1 MSTNDVLA
9 ALASYVPARVIA
21 NLSRMS
27 AVLVRS
33 LREQWQGAALFADI
47 SGFTAL
53 AERLSFQGGAGT
65 EQLSRILNR
74 YFEQLIDVVTVYGG
88 EVVKF
93 AGDALLA
100 VWQIADESTGDA
112 NAALTEMCVRAAA
125 CGLEAQSLLHH
136 YPIAEDLR
144 LSLRIAIGAG
154 EFVTM
159 HLGGQLGRWEYFV
172 SGEPL
177 IQISLTEKHADPGKV
192 VVSPQVWRLLEP
204 RAVGTPRPYGMQIDS
219 LAPALSPLGM
229 ARPPVNVSPAIE
241 SGLRAYI
248 PGAII
253 SRLAA
258 GQGGWMAELRRVI
271 VLFINLPALNHRT
284 PLAQAQQWMEMLQK
298 GVYRFEGSINK
309 LNVDD
314 KGTTLVAAFGLPPL
328 SHEDDPQRGIGAA
341 LYLQQILSEAGL
353 QVAAIGIASGRVFCG
368 SVGSEQRREY
378 TMIGNAVNLAARLMQ
393 AIKTMPELSGLPILC
408 DTETWNAAK
417 AVFEFWQLPAIQVK
431 GRSEP
436 VAIYQPVRRA
446 DNNKHLFTDLIGR
459 TIERQMIADALQALQ
474 RQREPQAGIVWVEG
488 EVGIGKTR
496 LIEDLRRQAEAMHLT
511 VFRGEASPIEVTT
524 PYFIW
529 QAVFSQLLD
538 VNALEQPEARRRHV
552 LNLLEDLPDLLEL
565 APLLNNVLPLELP
578 ETPVTAVM
586 TGEIR
591 AENTRTLL
599 LRLLQDSVRRSP
611 KVIILEDLHW
621 MDASSWTLL
630 WLAVQ
635 RLEQVL
641 FAISTRPLDKVIS
654 TEYERIRSAKQ
665 VRLIS
670 LERLSDEEIIALACR
685 RLKVPRLPPVAEQ
698 MILEKAEG
706 HPFFGEQL
714 AYALRDSGL
723 LVIENGVCRLAGP
736 AEDLSVLDIPNTI
749 EGIITSRIDRLTPQ
763 QQLTLKVASV
773 IGRMFAYRTLT
784 AIYPIPD
791 DRPRLQNYLQQ
802 TDLLNLTQ
810 RIASEPD
817 LLYLFKHII
826 TQQVAYNLMLF
837 AQRQQ
842 LHQAVAEWYEQTYA
856 EELARFY
863 PLLAYHWSKSSFP
876 ERALDYFDMAGELAL
891 RNYANQEAARF
902 YQDGLDL
909 LNRLYPQV
917 TTARNRLERLRDPNY
932 IRRTRWIQCL
942 GTAYY
947 NLGQLDRAEEQFKI
961 ALALWG
967 WRVPQ
972 TQRELFISIALKV
985 LHQFLPHGLRRYPP
999 EEVNAR
1005 FEAARILFNMVRIAM
1020 YRLAQFDFVNYVL
1033 TQVTLVRSLP
1043 VSSELATAY
1052 SGLCLVTSLL
1062 GWHRV
1067 AQHYARLAVQIC
1079 EQIADINVR
1088 IAVYSN
1094 LSIFE
1099 IGIGNWQTANR
1110 YTEQIIEF
1118 AHRIHHHTFVAIMM
1132 LGLGLTEFYQGNLD
1146 AAQKI
1151 FSEMHR
1157 LSLKEDNL
1165 QSQSWALGA
1174 LAVTALR
1181 RGEMQLAK
1189 NLLLQALEISAQHIT
1204 PVEKAVRYANLGLI
1218 AVREGDAVMALTYA
1232 TPAAQ
1237 ALLKSRPTLYSAIE
1251 SYSSVLEIHF
1261 MLWQQNYGDAA
1272 TQEQIRSQARAL
1284 CEHYLRWVR
1293 IFPIG
1298 RARAELWQGLYY
1310 ELTDEPYLAHRCWQR
1325 GLQFAQKFNMQYDLA
1340 MLHRMLAQYGR
1351 PKNRAE
1357 HLRKARQ
1364 LFEQIG
1370 AAYELSQPPFI
1381 TTPST
1386 ITSPHHHLQ

>member
-1 MSTNDVLA
+1 MEKNDVLA

-21 NLSRMS
+21 NIAESPS
-27 AVLVRS
+27 APVRS
-33 LREQWQGAALFADI
+33 QREQWWGAALFADI

-53 AERLSFQGGAGT
+53 AERLSLQGSAGT
-65 EQLSRILNR
+65 EQLSRVLNR
-74 YFEQLIDVVTVYGG
+74 YFEQLIDVVTAYGG

-100 VWQIADESTGDA
+100 VWQVAEDSTEDAD
-112 NAALTEMCVRAAA
+112 AALAAVCARAAA
-125 CGLEAQSLLHH
+125 CGLEAQSLLHN

-144 LSLRIAIGAG
+144 LSLRIAVGAG

-159 HLGGQLGRWEYFV
+159 HLGGKLGRWEYFV

-177 IQISLTEKHADPGKV
+177 IQISLTEKHANPGKV

-204 RAVGTPRPYGMQIDS
+204 LATGTPRTYGMQVDS
-219 LAPALSPLGM
+219 LAPAPSTLGT
-229 ARPPVNVSPAIE
+229 RTPVSVHPSIE

-258 GQGGWMAELRRVI
+258 GQGGWMAELRRVT
-271 VLFINLPALNHRT
+271 VLFINLPALTHQT
-284 PLAQAQQWMEMLQK
+284 PLTQAQQWVEMLQQ

-314 KGTTLVAAFGLPPL
+314 KGTTLIAAFGLPPL

-341 LYLQQILSEAGL
+341 LYLQQKLGEFGL
-353 QVAAIGIASGRVFCG
+353 QAAIGITSGRVFCG

-393 AIKTMPELSGLPILC
+393 AITAMPTLSGLPILC

-436 VAIYQPVRRA
+436 VSVFQPIRRA
-446 DNNKHLFTDLIGR
+446 DSSERLPTDLIGR
-459 TIERQMIADALQALQ
+459 SAERQVLADLLQALQ
-474 RQREPQAGIVWVEG
+474 RQREPLAGIVWVEG
-488 EVGIGKTR
+488 EAGIGKTR
-496 LIEDLRRQAEAMHLT
+496 LIEDLRRQAEAMHIT
-511 VFRGEASPIEVTT
+511 VFHGEASAIETTT

-529 QAVFSQLLD
+529 QAIFSQMLD
-538 VNALEQPEARRRHV
+538 VNTLDQPEARRRHI
-552 LNLLEDLPDLLEL
+552 LNLLEDLPDLLDL
-565 APLLNNVLPLELP
+565 APLLNNVLPLDMP
-578 ETPVTAVM
+578 ETHATAVM
-586 TGEIR
+586 SGEIR
-591 AENTRTLL
+591 AENTRALL
-599 LRLLQDSVRRSP
+599 LRLLQDSAQRSP

-635 RLEQVL
+635 RLGQVL
-641 FAISTRPLDKVIS
+641 FAISTRPLDGVTS
-654 TEYERIRSAKQ
+654 VEYERIRSAKQ

-670 LERLSDEEIIALACR
+670 LERLSNEEITALVCR
-685 RLKVPRLPPVAEQ
+685 RLEVARLPPMAEQ

-706 HPFFGEQL
+706 HPFFSEQL

-723 LVIENGVCRLAGP
+723 LVVENGTCRLASHADNLG
-736 AEDLSVLDIPNTI
+736 ALDIPNTI
-749 EGIITSRIDRLTPQ
+749 EGVITSRIDRLSPQ

-784 AIYPIPD
+784 AIYPIID
-791 DRPRLQNYLQQ
+791 DRPSLQNYLQQ
-802 TDLLNLTQ
+802 TDQLNLTQ
-810 RIASEPD
+810 MIADEPD
-817 LLYLFKHII
+817 FLYLFKHII

-842 LHQAVAEWYEQTYA
+842 LHQAVAEWHEQTYG

-909 LNRLYPQV
+909 LNHLYPENP
-917 TTARNRLERLRDPNY
+917 APRSRLERLRDPNY
-932 IRRTRWIQCL
+932 IRRARWTQRL

-947 NLGQLDRAEEQFKI
+947 NMGQLDRAETHYKV
-961 ALALWG
+961 ALSLWG
-967 WRVPQ
+967 WQVPQ
-972 TQRELFISIALKV
+972 TQRALLMSIAFKTLR
-985 LHQFLPHGLRRYPP
+985 QFVPRGLRRYAP
-999 EEVNAR
+999 EDVNAR

-1020 YRLAQFDFVNYVL
+1020 YRLAQFDFLNYVL

-1043 VSSELATAY
+1043 ASPELATAY

-1062 GWHRV
+1062 GWHNV
-1067 AQHYARLAVQIC
+1067 AQYYARLALQTC
-1079 EQIADINVR
+1079 EQITDLKVHL
-1088 IAVYSN
+1088 AVYSN

-1099 IGIGNWQTANR
+1099 IGIGNWQAANT
-1110 YTEQIIEF
+1110 YTEKGTEI
-1118 AHRIHHHTFVAIMM
+1118 ARRVHNRTFVATMM
-1132 LGLGLTEFYQGNLD
+1132 IGLGLVEFYQGNLEV
-1146 AAQKI
+1146 AQRI
-1151 FSEMHR
+1151 FVEMHT
-1157 LSLKEDNL
+1157 LSLNEDNL

-1181 RGEMQLAK
+1181 RGEMQNAK
-1189 NLLLQALEISAQHIT
+1189 ELLLQALEISAQHIT
-1204 PVEKAVRYANLGLI
+1204 PAEKAVRYANLGLI
-1218 AVREGDAVMALTYA
+1218 ALRQGDATTALAYV

-1237 ALLKSRPTLYSAIE
+1237 ALLKARPTLYSAIE

-1272 TQEQIRSQARAL
+1272 TQDQIHTQTRVL
-1284 CEHYLRWVR
+1284 CQRYLSWAR

-1310 ELTDEPYLAHRCWQR
+1310 ELTDEPYLARRCWQR
-1325 GLQFAQKFNMQYDLA
+1325 GVQFAKKFNMQYDLA
-1340 MLHRMLAQYGR
+1340 LLYRALGQYGR
-1351 PKNRAE
+1351 PKDRAA
-1357 HLRKARQ
+1357 HLHNAREI
-1364 LFEQIG
+1364 FEKIG
-1370 AAYELSQPPFI
+1370 ARYELSQPPF
-1381 TTPST
+1381 TT
-1386 ITSPHHHLQ
+1386 L